1 MKIRDILDQNIVT
14 VRKDTTY
21 EEAAKIL
28 LDNEVTGAPVVD
40 SEGKLV
46 GIITE
51 KDIFKVLFPYYQSYS
66 EHPEYYTD
74 LEERELKA
82 KDIRTMKVEIFMSKN
97 ISSITPDEPIMRAG
111 AIMLARKIG
120 HLPVVE
126 NGKLVGVVTGT
137 KIFRYV
143 LKNQLNNH

>member
-1 MKIRDILDQNIVT
+1 MKIKDILEPNVVT
-14 VRKDTTY
+14 VNRSTTY

-28 LDNEVTGAPVVD
+28 LQNNTSGAAVVD
-40 SEGKLV
+40 DEGKLV

-51 KDIFKVLFPYYQSYS
+51 KDIFKVLFPYYQSYY

-82 KDIRTMKVEIFMSKN
+82 KDIRTMKVEVFMSKN
-97 ISSITPDEPIMRAG
+97 ISTVSPEDPIMRAG

-126 NGKLVGVVTGT
+126 NGKLLGLVSGT
-137 KIFRYV
+137 KIFQFVIKR
-143 LKNQLNNH
+143 QLNS